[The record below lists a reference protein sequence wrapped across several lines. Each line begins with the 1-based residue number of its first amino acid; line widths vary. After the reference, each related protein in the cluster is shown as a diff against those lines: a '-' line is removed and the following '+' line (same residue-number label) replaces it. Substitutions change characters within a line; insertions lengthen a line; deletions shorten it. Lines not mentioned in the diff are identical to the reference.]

1 MGTTPNNVLLY
12 RIFFQIT
19 SKESEK
25 VHKKVISS
33 IDIECIR
40 TVFVLYVFFLMK
52 DKVIFNQISL

>member
-40 TVFVLYVFFLMK
+40 TVFVLYIYFF
-52 DKVIFNQISL
+52 NER

>member
-25 VHKKVISS
+25 VHKKVISN

-40 TVFVLYVFFLMK
+40 TVFVLYFFLMK